1 MNGIPLLH
9 DWGTGGDDNLILDG
23 CHADLEED
31 GWNGGFGLIFWFNFN
46 LND

>member
-1 MNGIPLLH
+1 MENYPIVDGIALLH

-31 GWNGGFGLIFWFNFN
+31 GMDLV
-46 LND
+46 